1 MALQDKDI
9 LITPNRGQ
17 SSDPKIE
24 FKAADATIG
33 PKTIT
38 LNVYPASNGTLS
50 FEGSAGQLFSITN
63 ELTGTIFSVNDISG
77 IPSIEVQDTG
87 LVKIA
92 QYSGN
97 VLLGTGVDN
106 AIDKLQVNGSIT
118 ASQSIKSSLF
128 IGPVQ
133 GNASTA
139 TTANNL
145 TGFTNSNSSTPI
157 PGPDAQTSNG
167 IGYVQSISLLG
178 QVDGALYSQAYS
190 TNWVHQIYGDYR
202 TGQIALRGK
211 NNGTWQSW
219 RTVID
224 TSNYNTYVPT
234 LTGGGASGTWGISVT
249 GSAATAAKLTTA
261 RTITLAGDVTGSS
274 TFDGSANISI
284 TATVLDDSHTHDSR
298 YYTEAES
305 DARFYRYLGEMGSG
319 VNLDTLT
326 NTGRWHQDANAE
338 SNGTGY
344 PTARAGL
351 LHVYGDNYKYQT
363 YDGNDLYFRTYY
375 QSWSSWKTVL
385 HNANYNNYSPTL
397 TGGGAS
403 GTWGISITGSAA
415 NSDLLD
421 GRDSTHYLYGQNQ
434 SGSNTASTTQNSYEL
449 AQYKSGFWDVYGA
462 SWTPST
468 DWWWGA
474 TFAHTSNSSS
484 YNYSGQLAFKNGG
497 GGDEV
502 YARTISG
509 AVPSQWS
516 RLLSSTNYNSYAP
529 TLTGGGASGTWNIS
543 ITGSAA
549 TLTTAR
555 TINGTSFNGSADIT
569 TANWGTARTLSFTGD
584 VTGSSSVNGSAN
596 VATAMTLANSGVKAG
611 TYGSATTVPVITVDA
626 KGRITSASTATVT
639 ATDSTKLPLAGGTM
653 TGNLSIISGTLERTI
668 TLGSS
673 GAYLYGNATTYGVF
687 KSGGGH
693 LSFNITSG
701 DLTSSGNVTAYSDIK
716 LKRDL
721 EVIQDAVSKVKQI
734 TGYTY
739 TRKDTGVR
747 QIGLVAQ
754 EVQKVLPEAVA
765 DNGSHLSLAYGNLV
779 GLLVE
784 AIKEQQAQID
794 KLTSLVM
801 KG

>member
-1 MALQDKDI
+1 MALHDKDI

-97 VLLGTGVDN
+97 VLLGTGIDN

-167 IGYVQSISLLG
+167 IGYVYSISLLG
-178 QVDGALYSQAYS
+178 QTDGALYSQAFD

-351 LHVYGDNYKYQT
+351 LHVYGDNYKYQQYQT

-449 AQYKSGFWDVYGA
+449 AQYKSGFWDVNGA

-529 TLTGGGASGTWNIS
+529 TLTGGGASGTWGIS
-543 ITGSAA
+543 ITGTAA
-549 TLTTAR
+549 TLTTGR
-555 TINGTSFNGSADIT
+555 TIGM
-569 TANWGTARTLSFTGD
+569 TGD
-584 VTGSSSVNGSAN
+584 VTWTSAAFNGSAN
-596 VATAMTLANSGVKAG
+596 VTGTATLANSGVTAG
-611 TYGSATTVPVITVDA
+611 TYGSASAVPVITVDA
-626 KGRITSASTATVT
+626 KGRITSASTTAVT

-653 TGNLSIISGTLERTI
+653 TGNLSIISGSLERTI

-673 GAYLYGNATTYGVF
+673 GAYLYGNATTYGIF
-687 KSGGGH
+687 KSGGGS
-693 LSFNITSG
+693 LSFNVTSG
-701 DLTSSGNVTAYSDIK
+701 DLTASGNVTAYSDIR
-716 LKRDL
+716 LKTDL
-721 EVIQDAVSKVKQI
+721 EVISDAISKVKKL

-739 TRKDTGVR
+739 TRIDTGSR
-747 QIGLVAQ
+747 QTGLVAQ
-754 EVQKVLPEAVA
+754 DVKKVLPEAVEY
-765 DNGSHLSLAYGNLV
+765 NGSHLSLAYGNLV

-794 KLTSLVM
+794 KLTHLVM

>member
-1 MALQDKDI
+1 MALHDKDI

-97 VLLGTGVDN
+97 VLLGTGIDN

-167 IGYVQSISLLG
+167 IGYVYSISLLG
-178 QVDGALYSQAYS
+178 QTDGALYSQAFD

-351 LHVYGDNYKYQT
+351 LHVYGDNYKYQQYQT

-449 AQYKSGFWDVYGA
+449 AQYKSGFWDVNGA
-462 SWTPST
+462 SWTPNT
-468 DWWWGA
+468 EWWWGA

-529 TLTGGGASGTWNIS
+529 TLTGGGASGTWGIS
-543 ITGSAA
+543 ITGTAA
-549 TLTTAR
+549 TLTTGR
-555 TINGTSFNGSADIT
+555 TIGM
-569 TANWGTARTLSFTGD
+569 TGD
-584 VTGSSSVNGSAN
+584 VTWTSAAFNGSAN
-596 VATAMTLANSGVKAG
+596 VTGTATLANSGVTAG
-611 TYGSATTVPVITVDA
+611 TYGSASAVPVITVDA
-626 KGRITSASTATVT
+626 KGRITSASTTAVT

-653 TGNLSIISGTLERTI
+653 TGNLSIISGSLERTI

-673 GAYLYGNATTYGVF
+673 GAYLYGNATTYGIF
-687 KSGGGH
+687 KSGGGS
-693 LSFNITSG
+693 LSFNVTSG
-701 DLTSSGNVTAYSDIK
+701 DLTASGNVTAYSDIR
-716 LKRDL
+716 LKTDL
-721 EVIQDAVSKVKQI
+721 EVISDAISKVKKL

-739 TRKDTGVR
+739 TRIDTGSR
-747 QIGLVAQ
+747 QTGLVAQ
-754 EVQKVLPEAVA
+754 DVKKVLPEAVEY
-765 DNGSHLSLAYGNLV
+765 NGSHLSLAYGNLV

-794 KLTSLVM
+794 KLTHLVM

>member
-1 MALQDKDI
+1 MALHDKDI

-97 VLLGTGVDN
+97 VLLGTGIDN

-167 IGYVQSISLLG
+167 IGYVYSISLLG
-178 QVDGALYSQAYS
+178 QTDGALYSQAFD

-351 LHVYGDNYKYQT
+351 LHVYGDNYKYQQYQT

-449 AQYKSGFWDVYGA
+449 AQYKSGFWDVNGA
-462 SWTPST
+462 SWTPNT
-468 DWWWGA
+468 EWWWGA

-529 TLTGGGASGTWNIS
+529 TLTGGGASGTWGIS
-543 ITGSAA
+543 ITGTAA
-549 TLTTAR
+549 TLTTGR
-555 TINGTSFNGSADIT
+555 TIGM
-569 TANWGTARTLSFTGD
+569 TGD
-584 VTGSSSVNGSAN
+584 VTWTSAAFNGSAN
-596 VATAMTLANSGVKAG
+596 VTGTATLANSGVTAG
-611 TYGSATTVPVITVDA
+611 TYGSASAVPVITVDA
-626 KGRITSASTATVT
+626 KGRITSASTTAVT

-653 TGNLSIISGTLERTI
+653 TGNLSIISSTLERTI

-673 GAYLYGNATTYGVF
+673 GAYLYGNATTYGIF
-687 KSGGGH
+687 KSGGGS
-693 LSFNITSG
+693 LSFNVTSG
-701 DLTSSGNVTAYSDIK
+701 DLTASGNVTAYSDIR
-716 LKRDL
+716 LKTDL
-721 EVIQDAVSKVKQI
+721 EVISDAISKVKKL

-739 TRKDTGVR
+739 TRIDTGSR
-747 QIGLVAQ
+747 QTGLVAQ
-754 EVQKVLPEAVA
+754 DVKKVLPEAVEY
-765 DNGSHLSLAYGNLV
+765 NGSHLSLAYGNLV

-794 KLTSLVM
+794 KLTHLVM